1 MRCSE
6 IIGRLD
12 ALAPERCAC
21 EWDNPG
27 LLAGRRDKEVKRIYI
42 ALDATDQ
49 VVERAI
55 SQKADLLLTHHPLIF
70 KAIKQVND
78 QNFIT
83 RRLVRLIQADISYYA
98 MHTNFDAAPGCMADL
113 AAARLGLKDCAPLEL
128 MGELHGQPYGI
139 GKVGVLEQPMELER
153 LAQRVKETFGLPF
166 VLVYGQNRVTGP
178 LSRAAVCPGAGGSVT
193 ETALTAAA
201 QVLVTGDISHHQGLD
216 CVARGMAI
224 IDGGHYGLE
233 HMFIDYMAG
242 FLKEELG
249 DGVEL
254 IKALPEWPAVIL

>member
-6 IIGRLD
+6 IIGRLG
-12 ALAPERCAC
+12 ALAPESCAC

-27 LLAGRRDKEVKRIYI
+27 LLAGRHDKEVKRIYI
-42 ALDATDQ
+42 ALDATDE

-55 SQKADLLLTHHPLIF
+55 SQKADMLLTHHPLIF

-128 MGELHGQPYGI
+128 MGEMKEQPYGI
-139 GKVGVLEQPMELER
+139 GKVGVLKQPVELEM
-153 LAQRVKETFGLPF
+153 LARRVKEKFGLPF
-166 VLVYGQNRVTGP
+166 AVVYGQNRVP
-178 LSRAAVCPGAGGSVT
+178 DPVSRVAVCPGAGGSVT
-193 ETALTAAA
+193 ETALKAGA
-201 QVLVTGDISHHQGLD
+201 QVLVTGDISHHQGID

-224 IDGGHYGLE
+224 IDAGHYGLE
-233 HMFIDYMAG
+233 HIFIDYMAG
-242 FLKEELG
+242 FLRDELG
-249 DGVEL
+249 GGVEL
-254 IKALPEWPAVIL
+254 IRALPEWPAVVL

>member
-6 IIGRLD
+6 ITDRLG
-12 ALAPERCAC
+12 ALAPESCAC

-27 LLAGRRDKEVKRIYI
+27 LLAGRHDKEVKRIYI

-49 VVERAI
+49 VVEQAI
-55 SQKADLLLTHHPLIF
+55 SRGADMLLTHHPLIF

-78 QNFIT
+78 QDFIT
-83 RRLVRLIQADISYYA
+83 RRLIRLIQADISYYA

-128 MGELHGQPYGI
+128 MGEMNGQPYGI
-139 GKVGVLEQPMELER
+139 GKVGVFNQPMELEM
-153 LAQRVKETFGLPF
+153 LAERVKEKFGLPF
-166 VLVYGQNRVTGP
+166 VLIYGQNRVP
-178 LSRAAVCPGAGGSVT
+178 DPVSRVAVCPGAGGSVT
-193 ETALTAAA
+193 EAALKAGA
-201 QVLVTGDISHHQGLD
+201 QVLVTGDISHHQGID

-233 HMFIDYMAG
+233 HIFVDYMAG
-242 FLKEELG
+242 FLGKELG

-254 IKALPEWPAVIL
+254 IRALPEWPAVIL